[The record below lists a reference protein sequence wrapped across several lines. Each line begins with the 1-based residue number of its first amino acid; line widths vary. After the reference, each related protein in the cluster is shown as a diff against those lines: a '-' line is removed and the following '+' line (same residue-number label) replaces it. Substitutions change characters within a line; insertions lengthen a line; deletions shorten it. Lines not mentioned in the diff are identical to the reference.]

1 MQFRSPEATEPW
13 YNRIPRLD
21 GVFNLSGS
29 EVVVILLL
37 ALVVLGPEKLP
48 EAIRRVGRIYA
59 ELKKMSAGF
68 QTEFRSALDEP
79 LRELRQ
85 TAELTREAVR
95 AATEESMLDGPDERR
110 DPSQSKQTPPP
121 QGPGVQ

>member
-13 YNRIPRLD
+13 CNRIPRLD